1 MKIKSY
7 QKESDYSYTT
17 GVFETIE
24 LLNAKPGLVKRIYL
38 ASSSYQNAG
47 VAKIIDI
54 ANRNNIEV
62 IESDKTINRL
72 VKKGNCLALAVFE
85 KYQNDLEIANH
96 VVLVNP
102 SDMGNLGT
110 IIRTM
115 AGFDYRNLAVVGT
128 GADVFDPKVLR
139 ASMGAIFN
147 LNVKY
152 YPSFENYREDFPDNR
167 IFPLMLKGAVNLH
180 QVTPPKEFHSLVFG
194 NESSGLPD
202 DYLNY
207 GQSIF
212 INHTQAIDSLNLAMA
227 VGITLFHFSKVNFMD
242 FNGEI

>member
-24 LLNAKPGLVKRIYL
+24 LLKQKPDLVKRIYL
-38 ASSSYQNAG
+38 AGNSYQNKG
-47 VAKIIDI
+47 VAMIIDM
-54 ANRNNIEV
+54 AHQHGIEV

-85 KYQNDLEIANH
+85 KYQDDLEDANH

-115 AGFDYRNLAVVGT
+115 AGFDYHNLAIIAP
-128 GADVFDPKVLR
+128 GADIFDPRVLR
-139 ASMGAIFN
+139 ASMGALFG
-147 LNVKY
+147 LNIKY
-152 YPSFENYREDFPDNR
+152 YESFGQYQRQFPANQV
-167 IFPLMLKGAVNLH
+167 FSLMLKGAKNL
-180 QVTPPKEFHSLVFG
+180 QQITPPKEFHSLVFG

-202 DYLNY
+202 EYLEY
-207 GQSIF
+207 GQSIL

-227 VGITLFHFSKVNFMD
+227 VGITLFHFSKVNFVD
-242 FNGEI
+242 FNG

>member
-24 LLNAKPGLVKRIYL
+24 LLEKKPHLVKAIYL
-38 ASSSYQNAG
+38 AGNSYQNKG
-47 VAKIIDI
+47 VAKIVDI
-54 ANRNNIEV
+54 ARQYDIEV

-85 KYQNDLEIANH
+85 KYRDVLDKDNH

-115 AGFDYRNLAVVGT
+115 AGFGYHNLAIVAP
-128 GADVFDPKVLR
+128 GADIFDPRVLR
-139 ASMGAIFN
+139 ASMGAIFG
-147 LNVKY
+147 LKIQY
-152 YPSFENYREDFPDNR
+152 FDSFEHYRADFPTNQV
-167 IFPLMLKGAVNLH
+167 FPLMLKGAKNLIEIS
-180 QVTPPKEFHSLVFG
+180 PPEGYHSLVFG

-202 DYLNY
+202 DYLEY
-207 GQSIF
+207 GQSIL
-212 INHTQAIDSLNLAMA
+212 IRHTQAIDSLNLAMA
-227 VGITLFHFSKVNFMD
+227 VGITLFHFSKFNYVD
-242 FNGEI
+242 FGGRV

>member
-1 MKIKSY
+1 MMKIKSY

-24 LLNAKPGLVKRIYL
+24 LLKAKPDLVSRIYL
-38 ASSSYQNAG
+38 ASNSYQNKG
-47 VAKIIDI
+47 VAIITKIASQHD
-54 ANRNNIEV
+54 IEV
-62 IESDKTINRL
+62 VESDKTINRL

-85 KYQNDLEIANH
+85 KYQDELNQANH

-115 AGFDYRNLAVVGT
+115 SGFSYRDLAIVGS
-128 GADVFDPKVLR
+128 GADTFDPKVLR
-139 ASMGAIFN
+139 ASMGAIFG
-147 LNVKY
+147 LRIKY
-152 YPSFENYREDFPDNR
+152 YDSFEQYRGEFPDNQV
-167 IFPLMLKGAVNLH
+167 FSLMLKGAKNLH
-180 QVTPPKEFHSLVFG
+180 QVTPPQQFHSLVFG

-202 DYLNY
+202 VYLEY

-242 FNGEI
+242 FVV